1 MEHSFH
7 IFYLKDNN
15 LLHSVGIFRIQPGIL
30 EVGLVENT
38 RELGKLQ

>member
-15 LLHSVGIFRIQPGIL
+15 PLHSVGIFRIQPGIL
-30 EVGLVENT
+30 GVVLVENT